1 MKTAYIAVWILTTAL
16 WWPTIVLAEGL
27 VDPESMLSEHN
38 AIRSQHELPP
48 LRWSPSLAEDA
59 AAWADHLAE
68 QESCRMVHGESGQ
81 GENLF
86 WASPRRW
93 SDGRTVIQPI
103 EPEEVVQ
110 HWAAE
115 QAFYDYATNTCR
127 SGEQCGH
134 YTQRPKRSAAP
145 NGSVRTSRNS
155 GSAAIIRR
163 GMSSAGSRTDTIPC

>member
-134 YTQRPKRSAAP
+134 YTQIVWEETEEVGCAKRICPDQSQLWVCRYHP
-145 NGSVRTSRNS
+145 PGNVVGRK
-155 GSAAIIRR
+155 
-163 GMSSAGSRTDTIPC
+163 PY